1 VTGAIPVPL
10 SEIFCGLPLVELS
23 AIEMENPWEK
33 DPVLVGLK
41 DTVSVQ
47 EAFGASVAGNR
58 LQRSPGGELSENGA
72 LGCEM
77 L

>member
-1 VTGAIPVPL
+1 MTGAIPVPL
-10 SEIFCGLPLVELS
+10 SEIVCGLPLVELS
-23 AIEMENPWEK
+23 AIEME
-33 DPVLVGLK
+33 PVKLPVTVGLK
-41 DTVSVQ
+41 VTVSVQ
-47 EAFGASVAGNR
+47 EAFGASVAGKR